1 MSPYALFNF
10 VHFLCELQ
18 ELRLSDALQ
27 PLSMFYEFAYVD
39 VIILQAQVQTNYAP
53 VHCTIYDLLDMS

>member
-10 VHFLCELQ
+10 VHFLCKLRELW
-18 ELRLSDALQ
+18 LSDALQ
-27 PLSMFYEFAYVD
+27 RSMFYELAYVD